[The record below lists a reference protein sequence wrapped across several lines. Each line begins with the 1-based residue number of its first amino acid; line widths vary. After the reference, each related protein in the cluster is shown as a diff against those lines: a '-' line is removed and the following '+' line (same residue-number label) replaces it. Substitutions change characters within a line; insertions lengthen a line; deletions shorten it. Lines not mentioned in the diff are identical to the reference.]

1 MKFNVYVFN
10 IPHNAWTYTRGYL
23 KAFQKMG
30 LLHVGGDIHLWHDP
44 ANHQKLFDSEAEVIV
59 LIGPEHHRHNIFGPP
74 SFRESILAHKRR
86 TGKKLIAICYESSV
100 DPFGVQAWAK
110 AGYPWLREGYHKY
123 GSRSSQC
130 YSTDNLAEQFQCFD
144 YVFTQDEV
152 DMQWFKNQGI
162 NAHWLPACVD
172 AEMFRPLVDKPVNK
186 AGFVG
191 NVWWPREELVSAYP
205 FKFDFLTVPKAPYD
219 QIAAEQT
226 TTELARAFGSF
237 SVAVNMRSPF
247 AGVSMRT
254 FELMAC
260 GVMPIVYESAPD
272 RTSNKGLFAGWNHVH
287 FFNEWS
293 KQDAQKILDNVNHL
307 FTFYNQTRERGME
320 NRRLILE
327 KHTPVHRIEQILSVL
342 NRKA

>member
-23 KAFQKMG
+23 KAFQQMG
-30 LLHVGGDIHLWHDP
+30 LLNIGGDIHLWHDP
-44 ANHQKLFDSEAEVIV
+44 ANYPALFNNEAEYVV
-59 LIGPEHHRHNIFGPP
+59 LIGPEHHRCNIFGSPQM
-74 SFRESILAHKRR
+74 RDAILVNKKR

-100 DPFGVQAWAK
+100 DPFGAQAWAK
-110 AGYPWLREGYHKY
+110 AGYPWLRDNYHKY

-130 YSTDNLAEQFQCFD
+130 YSVDGLAEQFKCFD

-152 DMQWFKNQGI
+152 DVQWFRNQGI

-172 AEMFRPLVDKPVNK
+172 AEMFRPLIDKPANK

-191 NVWWPREELVSAYP
+191 NVWWPREELVQNYP

-219 QIAAEQT
+219 LPAAEQT
-226 TTELARAFGSF
+226 TTDLVRAFGSYM
-237 SVAVNMRSPF
+237 VAVNMRSPF

-260 GVMPIVYESAPD
+260 AVMPIIYEPAPD
-272 RTSNKGLFAGWNHVH
+272 RMQNKEIFAGWNHVH
-287 FFNEWS
+287 RFLEWS
-293 KQDAQKILDNVNHL
+293 SQDAQKIRDNVNHL
-307 FTFYNQTRERGME
+307 ITHYEQTRERGQE
-320 NRRLILE
+320 NRRLVLE
-327 KHTPVHRIEQILSVL
+327 KHTPRHRIEQIISVL
-342 NRKA
+342 SGKA